1 MNIIEAI
8 KSGKPFRRKD
18 INMHWIDR
26 KDYGDFFTVS
36 FESIVLDDWEVQEK
50 TIAITESQFDEAW
63 GKYSELDR
71 NHEDVK
77 QDIKKELGF

>member
-8 KSGKPFRRKD
+8 KSEKPFRRKD

-36 FESIVLDDWEVQEK
+36 FEAIILEDWEIQEK
-50 TIAITESQFDEAW
+50 TISITESQFDEVWEQLLNA
-63 GKYSELDR
+63 
-71 NHEDVK
+71 HESYCL
-77 QDIKKELGF
+77 IKNFKKRLGF

>member
-50 TIAITESQFDEAW
+50 TITITESQFDEAIAKC
-63 GKYSELDR
+63 GVAEFRLEKL
-71 NHEDVK
+71 
-77 QDIKKELGF
+77 KEILGFKND